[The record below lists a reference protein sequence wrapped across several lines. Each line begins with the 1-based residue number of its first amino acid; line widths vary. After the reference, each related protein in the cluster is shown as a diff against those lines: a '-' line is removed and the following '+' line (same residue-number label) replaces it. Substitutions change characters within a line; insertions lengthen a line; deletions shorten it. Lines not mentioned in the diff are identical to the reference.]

1 MVWALKNSF
10 FHLQSLDIVSLE
22 LRIELRMLG
31 LMKAIVEN
39 PALNKETAL
48 KQIGDAEHVATIK
61 MREIEEKRGR
71 ASIEEE
77 ELIQSND
84 QIQNRVNQNM
94 SS

>member
-1 MVWALKNSF
+1 M
-10 FHLQSLDIVSLE
+10 SLE

-48 KQIGDAEHVATIK
+48 KQIGDAEHIATIK
-61 MREIEEKRGR
+61 MKEVEEKRGR
-71 ASIEEE
+71 SSIEEE
-77 ELIQSND
+77 ELIEIQSND

-94 SS
+94 STNF

>member
-1 MVWALKNSF
+1 M
-10 FHLQSLDIVSLE
+10 SLE

-48 KQIGDAEHVATIK
+48 KQIGDAEHVANVK
-61 MREIEEKRGR
+61 MKEIVEKRGR
-71 ASIEEE
+71 SSIKEEE
-77 ELIQSND
+77 PILIQSND

-94 SS
+94 STNF

>member
-1 MVWALKNSF
+1 M
-10 FHLQSLDIVSLE
+10 SLE

-48 KQIGDAEHVATIK
+48 KQIGDAEIIATIK

-71 ASIEEE
+71 SSIKEE

-84 QIQNRVNQNM
+84 QIENRVNQNIP
-94 SS
+94 SYF

>member
-1 MVWALKNSF
+1 M
-10 FHLQSLDIVSLE
+10 SLE

-39 PALNKETAL
+39 PALNKETVL
-48 KQIGDAEHVATIK
+48 KQIGDAEHIATIK

-71 ASIEEE
+71 SSIEEE
-77 ELIQSND
+77 ELILIQSND

-94 SS
+94 STNF

>member
-1 MVWALKNSF
+1 M
-10 FHLQSLDIVSLE
+10 SLE

-48 KQIGDAEHVATIK
+48 KHIGDAEHIATIK
-61 MREIEEKRGR
+61 MREVEEKRDR